1 MAEARMK
8 LYSRRFFT
16 RRQQRVSASAAALVP
31 RLVELL
37 QPASV
42 IDIGCAN
49 GLWLEAFGR
58 AGVGRLRG
66 VDGPWVPKDALRVRA
81 EQLHTLDLAKCPLPY
96 RLGEPGERFDL
107 LVSFELLEHL
117 PAVRAE
123 SLVDAMCAM
132 ADALL
137 VSAAVPHQGGTGHV
151 NERWP
156 DHWVE
161 RFRARGFVACDF
173 LRLAIWN
180 DERIAPWYRQNI
192 IGYFRGQVPPAVRDF
207 AVSQA
212 LRVVGEPLP
221 LCHPG
226 VFSYKLGKLR
236 AAVRNPL
243 RAGINALLRPPGRAR
258 AGR

>member
-1 MAEARMK
+1 MSQ
-8 LYSRRFFT
+8 YSRGFYA

-49 GLWLEAFGR
+49 GLWLEAFAN
-58 AGVGRLRG
+58 AGVTRLHG
-66 VDGPWVPKDALRVRA
+66 VDGPWVPQDTLRIA
-81 EQLHTLDLAKCPLPY
+81 PGQFHTVDLSGCPLPY
-96 RLGEPGERFDL
+96 RLGGAGERHDL

-117 PAVRAE
+117 PAERADA
-123 SLVDAMCAM
+123 LVEAMCSLS
-132 ADALL
+132 DVLL

-151 NERWP
+151 NEQWP
-156 DHWVE
+156 DYWVE
-161 RFRARGFVACDF
+161 RFASRGFVACDF
-173 LRLAIWN
+173 LRLAIWD

-192 IGYFRGQVPPAVRDF
+192 VGYFRHAVPPAVREF
-207 AVSQA
+207 AAQHA
-212 LRVVGEPLP
+212 ARMMDRPLP

-236 AAVRNPL
+236 STLRNPL
-243 RAGINALLRPPGRAR
+243 RAGVAALRQRMR
-258 AGR
+258 Q